1 MEAEESSNVTLV
13 CVMSSETPLGPA
25 RWYKCAGSERTHFYS
40 GAPKGGDKID
50 PRVTWTV
57 NNTLLNYSI
66 TIRDLRI
73 NDTGEYYCE
82 KYTKGENENK
92 PYASGPGVKLTVKG
106 FPVIHGP
113 TSRVQVG
120 ATVNLSCEAAGSSA
134 TEIEWKKNDSKL
146 TSNTE
151 SSLVS
156 LVVNKSDIKSVIE
169 CQVSGF
175 PKLSTTYSM
184 NSIIMVFPEMTI
196 SGEPSLVLGQSATF
210 NCSVSGFYPS
220 AFNVSWVINNN
231 SMMHEGANVKEN
243 DDGTFTESKTIT
255 LTATEEYHH
264 RQLICQASHEG
275 FEKVQKSVI
284 LSVRVHPNVT
294 IHENP
299 KLILGQVAN
308 FTCWIREFYPRNI
321 SLLWSNGSTSMESS
335 DEVMENE
342 DGTFT
347 ARSCITFNVR
357 EEHRGNQ
364 LKCQATFQGSESVE
378 STVTLGVRGYNVSQ
392 PQGRVEALERSNVTL
407 VCVLSSETPLGPVR
421 WYKGAGSE
429 RTHFYS
435 ALPKGGD
442 KNDPRVNWTM
452 ENPTVNYSITI
463 RDLRVS
469 DTEEYYCEKYTKAD
483 ENKPNAPPYAT
494 GPGVTL
500 TVRVLPGVPV
510 IENPKLVLGDL
521 VNMTCKLSLVYPKDI
536 KVTWTWDKTFE
547 SSQSP
552 HAEEHEDGTFTVTS
566 VLSFTVKEDMR
577 GTRLTCQAG
586 YEGLTPVSGAVTLG
600 VRGPPSI
607 KGPQNRVDTGQTV
620 SFTCESLGDQDTSIT
635 WLKGETTVSGGQKMS
650 WSNGT
655 RSELKMTLYKNDVKS
670 RIYCQILGYR
680 GGSVPSD
687 ALNFSTFILV
697 KPEVT
702 IQKTSAEDSHNS
714 SSFYCKISGFY
725 PDDIK
730 VIWLLE
736 GQTLNATL
744 FNRSENLDGTF
755 TAFTLID
762 VNVTNEVK
770 QLNCVV
776 THMGNHNVSHS
787 VEFAKRS
794 SGDVSDGSS
803 GSDVN
808 QPQSSVA
815 AVEGGDV
822 TLTCILSSELPLGP
836 IKWYKEVGSERTHFY
851 SAVPHRDEKNDP
863 RVAWTMDKVT
873 VDFSIT
879 IRNIRFSDMGEYY
892 CVKYREG
899 EEDQPYA
906 SGPGVTLTVRGA

>member
-1 MEAEESSNVTLV
+1 MRWLS
-13 CVMSSETPLGPA
+13 PLGI
-25 RWYKCAGSERTHFYS
+25 F
-40 GAPKGGDKID
+40 
-50 PRVTWTV
+50 
-57 NNTLLNYSI
+57 LN
-66 TIRDLRI
+66 
-73 NDTGEYYCE
+73 
-82 KYTKGENENK
+82 
-92 PYASGPGVKLTVKG
+92 
-106 FPVIHGP
+106 
-113 TSRVQVG
+113 
-120 ATVNLSCEAAGSSA
+120 
-134 TEIEWKKNDSKL
+134 
-146 TSNTE
+146 
-151 SSLVS
+151 
-156 LVVNKSDIKSVIE
+156 
-169 CQVSGF
+169 
-175 PKLSTTYSM
+175 
-184 NSIIMVFPEMTI
+184 
-196 SGEPSLVLGQSATF
+196 
-210 NCSVSGFYPS
+210 
-220 AFNVSWVINNN
+220 
-231 SMMHEGANVKEN
+231 
-243 DDGTFTESKTIT
+243 
-255 LTATEEYHH
+255 
-264 RQLICQASHEG
+264 
-275 FEKVQKSVI
+275 
-284 LSVRVHPNVT
+284 
-294 IHENP
+294 
-299 KLILGQVAN
+299 
-308 FTCWIREFYPRNI
+308 
-321 SLLWSNGSTSMESS
+321 LLWMC
-335 DEVMENE
+335 
-342 DGTFT
+342 
-347 ARSCITFNVR
+347 R
-357 EEHRGNQ
+357 
-364 LKCQATFQGSESVE
+364 CQ
-378 STVTLGVRGYNVSQ
+378 GYNVSQ

-500 TVRVLPGVPV
+500 TVRGVPIITGPASRVKVGNDLNLTCEVNGASNITVKWFKDEQEVTPELRDTSGGGKSSRSVIRLTPKIQDIKSVIRCQESGLSAQNPLEDKFHLKDVIAVLPGVPV

-803 GSDVN
+803 GSGLKINIHIVIGVLVAFVILCVIFTVFLYCRKTSQRKKASKKKSDSNNDVN
-808 QPQSSVA
+808 TNTEVEYATLDLHNLQNANKGQRSATEPTEYAEVYCNRSKQNQNEEVTYASVVNLRAKPKTDRSQAGSTLQEENTEYA
-815 AVEGGDV
+815 AVNFKRKTKRLQDSM
-822 TLTCILSSELPLGP
+822 L
-836 IKWYKEVGSERTHFY
+836 
-851 SAVPHRDEKNDP
+851 
-863 RVAWTMDKVT
+863 
-873 VDFSIT
+873 
-879 IRNIRFSDMGEYY
+879 YY
-892 CVKYREG
+892 
-899 EEDQPYA
+899 
-906 SGPGVTLTVRGA
+906 